1 MNISELYQ
9 LFVKNPQ
16 VTTDS
21 RVVPLQSIYFALKGD
36 KFDGNAF
43 AYQALEKGASFAIID
58 NKEYFI
64 DDRTILVEDSLVTLQ
79 LLANYHRKKLGTK
92 IVGITGTNGKTTT
105 KELIKSVLSQKYSV
119 YATLGNLN
127 NHIGVPLT
135 LLALTERTEIA
146 IIEMGANHPF
156 EIEQL
161 CRIAEPD
168 FGLITNIG
176 KAHLEGF
183 GGFEGVIKTK
193 RELYDHLISKEGVI
207 FYNCNNSL
215 LAGLLESYDK
225 KVSYGREGE
234 SVCYGRVVNNNPY
247 LEVEIT
253 SSDANGDAIHAKSNL
268 AGVYNF
274 ENILAAACI
283 GLYFNV
289 SLAQIREAIESYIP
303 TNNRSQLNDTG
314 RNKLLLDCYNAN
326 PSSTEAA
333 LKNFGEINATNKVVI
348 LGDMLELG
356 DESVAEHLKMLDY
369 LKGLQQTT
377 CILVGPQYTSLV
389 RVHSYGFIAFQNSD
403 ELYKWLMANPIQQS
417 FILIKGSR
425 GIKLEKVVE
434 LL

>member
-1 MNISELYQ
+1 MNISELHQ

-21 RVVPLQSIYFALKGD
+21 RVVPPQSIYFALKGD

-43 AYQALEKGASFAIID
+43 ASQALEMGASFAIID

-64 DDRTILVEDSLVTLQ
+64 DERTILVEDSLVTLQ
-79 LLANYHRKKLGTK
+79 LLANYHRKKLGIK
-92 IVGITGTNGKTTT
+92 IIGITGTNGKTTT
-105 KELIKSVLSQKYSV
+105 KELIKSVLLQKYSV

-135 LLALTERTEIA
+135 LLALTEKTEIA
-146 IIEMGANHPF
+146 VVEMGANHPL
-156 EIEQL
+156 EIGQL
-161 CRIAEPD
+161 CKIAEPD

-183 GGFEGVIKTK
+183 GGFEGVVKTK
-193 RELYDHLISKEGVI
+193 KELYDHLISNEGVI
-207 FYNCNNSL
+207 FYNYNNSL
-215 LAGLLESYDK
+215 LSGLIERYDK
-225 KVSYGREGE
+225 KISYGREGQ
-234 SVCYGRVVNNNPY
+234 SLCYGRVVNNNPY
-247 LEVEIT
+247 LELEI
-253 SSDANGDAIHAKSNL
+253 SNSQSNGSAIQVKSNL
-268 AGVYNF
+268 VGSYNF

-289 SLAQIREAIESYIP
+289 SLGQIRDAIESYTP
-303 TNNRSQLNDTG
+303 TNNRSQLKDTG

-333 LKNFGEINATNKVVI
+333 LKNFEEIKEVNKVVI

-356 DESVAEHLKMLDY
+356 EESVAEHLKMLDL
-369 LKGLQQTT
+369 LKGLKQTK
-377 CILVGPQYTSLV
+377 CILVGKQYNSLV
-389 RVHSYGFIAFQNSD
+389 QSHSYDFTSFLNVD
-403 ELYKWLMANPIQQS
+403 ELCNWLTSNPIQQG

-425 GIKLEKVVE
+425 GIQLEKVVT